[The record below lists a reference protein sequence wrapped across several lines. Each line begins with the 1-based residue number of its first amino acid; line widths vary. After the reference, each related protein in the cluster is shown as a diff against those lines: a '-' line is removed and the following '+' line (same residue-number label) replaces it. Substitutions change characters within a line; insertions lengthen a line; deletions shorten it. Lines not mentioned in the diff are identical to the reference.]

1 LNGAMLAQDLGGRFI
16 TLAYMRLTLE
26 NGDARV
32 SVACA
37 GHPPPIVV
45 PSVGEP
51 RPVPAHGPLLG
62 VWPDVEFEAA
72 DVVLEHGDAVLVY
85 TDGVSDPGPGAE
97 RFPAEALREHPHG
110 ADAEQLAAVLEDY
123 ARQPAGPQRDDIA
136 IVAVRFLD
144 PRRAGR
150 TGGNG
155 SGSRQLARSAP
166 TLP

>member
-1 LNGAMLAQDLGGRFI
+1 MPSWSTPTASAI
-16 TLAYMRLTLE
+16 
-26 NGDARV
+26 RV
-32 SVACA
+32 RERS
-37 GHPPPIVV
+37 GSP
-45 PSVGEP
+45 P
-51 RPVPAHGPLLG
+51 RPCAS
-62 VWPDVEFEAA
+62 
-72 DVVLEHGDAVLVY
+72 
-85 TDGVSDPGPGAE
+85 T
-97 RFPAEALREHPHG
+97 HG